1 MHYTYTRGEWT
12 SGSTLPEWIGTEEF
26 DDYLRR
32 IKFKTT
38 PMRFGGDELS
48 QIQVYESEEK
58 PIFMAE
64 VTLTG
69 NIYNVYLPDFPSMMM
84 FVRDHAAAFSVEA
97 ANSYQQEILQ
107 IMQKFFQAVHGHD
120 ALNICKECD
129 PHGWQIHM
137 DKARKK

>member
-1 MHYTYTRGEWT
+1 MHYTYTRGEWS
-12 SGSTLPEWIGTEEF
+12 SGSALPEWIGTEEF

-84 FVRDHAAAFSVEA
+84 FVRDHAAAFSVET
-97 ANSYQQEILQ
+97 ANAYQQEILQ

-120 ALNICKECD
+120 ALNVCKECD
-129 PHGWQIHM
+129 PHEWQRQIN
-137 DKARKK
+137 KTSKK